1 VDENAIT
8 EEVRARE
15 ATAQANGV
23 ALIVERIA
31 DIEDEFGEVWTMLRN
46 SRVLDRRRY
55 RDLDNVRRALTH
67 LRESL
72 TG

>member
-1 VDENAIT
+1 
-8 EEVRARE
+8 
-15 ATAQANGV
+15 
-23 ALIVERIA
+23 LIVEAHA